1 MFDGFGGNTK
11 TVGADYL
18 NKISADKKGI
28 YYFKRDKNIKEPC
41 KIIFDDTNEIQYG
54 KNKPAEFVTIVTQG
68 CDIYIDR
75 NLRAYVDIMGKSTNR
90 RLGIIAFADLAMKG
104 DRKGGN
110 VYICSRVTDIE
121 SHLVTD
127 GSLFSYGR
135 EENDCGKTNKI
146 DSSGKNLIDKDTGY
160 PNFEEIDI
168 KSLLRNQLTIVGMF
182 LGNNTY
188 GGSVADKPALGDGVI
203 VGTLSEDI
211 AKARLF
217 DLNFLRYANVEPRQD
232 PPDGELCWSKGT
244 QLAKYLLNKEK
255 TRYFNSYLWEKE
267 MGRNL

>member
-1 MFDGFGGNTK
+1 
-11 TVGADYL
+11 
-18 NKISADKKGI
+18 
-28 YYFKRDKNIKEPC
+28 
-41 KIIFDDTNEIQYG
+41 
-54 KNKPAEFVTIVTQG
+54 
-68 CDIYIDR
+68 
-75 NLRAYVDIMGKSTNR
+75 
-90 RLGIIAFADLAMKG
+90 MKG

-168 KSLLRNQLTIVGMF
+168 KSLLRNQLAIVGMF

-217 DLNFLRYANVEPRQD
+217 DLNFLRYANVEPRHD

-255 TRYFNSYLWEKE
+255 THDTLIATYGKKKWEEICEYNFPIDSRENVDPKALTTIMYMDPTAELPIFNGIAGKK
-267 MGRNL
+267 